1 MLYSQCLQYVALNLS
16 TAYKNFFDK
25 RAGFPNFKSKH
36 GRQLISYLSNVKL
49 EGDYIEMPGKVG
61 KIYCKQERKFD
72 DQIKTV
78 TISLNPDGKYFASV
92 LVDDGKE
99 TPQASS
105 SLKAVGIDLG
115 LLIFI
120 LPAMGA
126 SLITPPC

>member
-1 MLYSQCLQYVALNLS
+1 
-16 TAYKNFFDK
+16 
-25 RAGFPNFKSKH
+25 
-36 GRQLISYLSNVKL
+36 
-49 EGDYIEMPGKVG
+49 MPGKVG

-115 LLIFI
+115 LLIFV

-126 SLITPPC
+126 SLITPAMLKNIAQF